1 MEETDA
7 RDGKDGR
14 NSKWQKEDGR
24 EQRGEGLEEVAS
36 AWAWG
41 QCLGLSC
48 IDVMIWT
55 RESAGLELVGCAV
68 FFFSA
73 PCF

>member
-24 EQRGEGLEEVAS
+24 EQRGEGLEEDTIRMGMVHP
-36 AWAWG
+36 
-41 QCLGLSC
+41 
-48 IDVMIWT
+48 
-55 RESAGLELVGCAV
+55 AGAATGSRTKKQRGCR
-68 FFFSA
+68 
-73 PCF
+73 